1 MKGVQKMQQYIMAL
15 DAGTTS
21 SRCIIFDHGGHIKA
35 SAQQEFRQYYPHPG
49 WVEHNADEIWET
61 QLAVIRQAMEKSRLS
76 APQISAI
83 DITNQRET
91 TIVWDKTTGKPVC
104 PAIVWQ
110 CRRPLNT
117 VMSCASGA
125 LLISPEKRP
134 AGCGTRIFRQP
145 S

>member
-83 DITNQRET
+83 GITNQRNHNCLGQNHRET
-91 TIVWDKTTGKPVC
+91 GLPRHRMAVP
-104 PAIVWQ
+104 PH
-110 CRRPLNT
+110 R
-117 VMSCASGA
+117 
-125 LLISPEKRP
+125 
-134 AGCGTRIFRQP
+134 
-145 S
+145 